1 MGSKM
6 NGLLHD
12 RWVVWVLS
20 AALAISFVLC
30 VGSDLG
36 FSITLNQ
43 AGLALSETA
52 GFLALGMSWIVGHG
66 LHGAAVVAVPLFFL
80 AQDGRSPALDREDS
94 SR

>member
-1 MGSKM
+1 MA
-6 NGLLHD
+6 
-12 RWVVWVLS
+12 WVLS

-30 VGSDLG
+30 VGSDLS
-36 FSITLNQ
+36 FSITLER

-80 AQDGRSPALDREDS
+80 ARSGRSVAVDRDDL